1 MKSSLQ
7 VFVAVCLLMVQTAFS
22 QTITLSF
29 TGCTNHREYVQL
41 DSVRV
46 ENLTRNW
53 TEKLI
58 YPDTV
63 LILDDQTSVSEV
75 TGDVA
80 KCISYPNPFH
90 GTSRVVLT
98 LPQSGQVTLFVYNMQ
113 GQQVMEKCVQVEAG
127 ESDFEIS
134 LDHPQVYFLI
144 VHTVHGKLVQK
155 LINTGHAG
163 GNSIV
168 YMGTQNH
175 MPSKTRKLH
184 SSKPFQRGD
193 ILKVN
198 GYVTFDGEVIVN
210 DDMIQEQ
217 WVDESYTLYFIL
229 QDKDI
234 PVVVTDTVTSIMD
247 SSAVGGGNVIN
258 DGKAP
263 VTARG
268 ICWDTLPAPTISGKH
283 TVNGSGL
290 GVFISNMTG
299 LTPGTTYYV
308 RAYATNSEGTAYG
321 NEVTFTTATK
331 IIHVIFSVSATDSVE
346 FSPGNLQWSATNGG
360 AAPTTH
366 TVAGNGR
373 AAGTWRFAP
382 NQWDTIGIGN
392 RKISSTYTGWI
403 DLFGWGT
410 SGYHYSLDTNNVY
423 YQPYSRGYYTPVI
436 DTIFNYYGYGPS
448 LNMQDTHLIGTSA
461 NYDWGVYNAVY
472 NPRTNSTDAP
482 GTWRTLTQLEWSYLL
497 ETRSTASGVRFA
509 KATVNGVAGI
519 IIVPD
524 NWSQAVYTLDSVN
537 TGTVSFATNVITAA
551 QWVSVLEN
559 AGCVFL
565 PAAGS
570 RSGSSVFNVSTIGVY
585 WASTGF
591 GCNTGHNIN
600 FQETVCRFQY
610 FHGNA
615 RYYGHSVRLVR
626 SLGTPAPELPIVIT
640 DTVSNITD
648 TTAVCGGNVINEGGV
663 AVTARGICWDTI
675 PNPTI
680 SGKHTVNGGGVGKFT
695 SNMTGLTYSTTYYV
709 RAYATNSVGTAYGNQ
724 ITFTTKAVL
733 PTIITDTVSN
743 ITDTTAVGGGNVTND
758 GGAPITVRGIC
769 WDTISNP
776 TISGRHTINGRGM
789 GRFTS
794 NITGLKPNTTY
805 YVRAYATN
813 SVGTAY
819 GNLIIFATKA
829 GLPTIITDTVGN
841 ITDTT
846 AVGGGNVLN
855 DGGDPVTAR
864 GICWDTLPA
873 PTVSGKH
880 IVNGSGLG
888 RFTSNITGLKPGTTY
903 YVRAYATN
911 KFGTAYGNEVSFTTI
926 SNIKRAVFSVSATD
940 SVEFSPGNLQWSATN
955 GGNTPTTHV
964 VAGNGTAAGT
974 WRFAPNQWDTIGANN
989 SNVSSTYTGWIDLF
1003 GWGTSGWNNGNY
1015 FYQPYSTSSSTSAPY
1030 TSTIGNGY
1038 GPTDGSI
1045 YSYSLTGAYAN
1056 SDWGVYNAIYNP
1068 RTNSTDA
1075 PGTWRTPTS
1084 NEWNYLLFNRNTASG
1099 IRYAKATVNG
1109 VTGLIIVPDNWN
1121 ASTYALNSTNMGTV
1135 AFTSNIILAANWTTL
1150 ENAGAIF
1157 LPAAGSRL
1165 GTYANTADR
1174 GYYWSVTCL
1183 ASNGANAMVVIS
1195 SNVHGYNGGNR
1206 YTGRSVRLVRSV
1218 STPAPGLP
1226 IVITD
1231 TISNLTDTTAV
1242 GGGNV
1247 INDGGVPVNV
1257 RGICW
1262 DTIPYP
1268 TINKNNT
1275 VNGSGTGS
1283 FTSNIS
1289 GLKPGTTYYV
1299 RAYAT
1304 NSVGTAYG
1312 NEVSFTAIS
1321 NIKRAVFSVS
1331 ATDSVEFSPGNLQWS
1346 ATNGGNTPTTH
1357 VVAGN
1362 GTAAGTWRFS
1372 PNQWD
1377 TIGANNNN
1385 ISSSYTGWI
1394 DLFGWGTSGWNNGN
1408 YFYQPY
1414 STSSSTSAPYT
1425 NAVGNGYGPT
1435 DGSIYSYSLTGIYA
1449 NSDWGVYNAIYNPKT
1464 NTTDAPG
1471 TWRTPTSNE
1480 WNYLLC
1486 NRNTASGIR
1495 YAKATVNGVTG
1506 LIVVPDNWN
1515 ASTYALD
1522 STNMGSVAFTSNVI
1536 SAAKWTVL
1544 EKAGAIFLPAAGDRL
1559 GTYTLT
1565 SDRGYYWSV
1574 TCYDDHS
1581 AYSIVVIRTNVQCW
1595 GSGGNRFTAKSVR
1608 LVKDVK

>member
-75 TGDVA
+75 TEDVA

-90 GTSRVVLT
+90 GTSHVVLT
-98 LPQSGQVTLFVYNMQ
+98 LPQSEQVTLLVYNLE
-113 GQQVMEKCVQVEAG
+113 GQRMLEKHVQVEAG
-127 ESDFEIS
+127 ESHFEIN
-134 LDHPQVYFLI
+134 LNHPQVYFLI
-144 VHTVHGKLVQK
+144 VQTSHGKIVQK
-155 LINTGHAG
+155 LINVGHSG
-163 GNSIV
+163 GNSIK
-168 YMGTQNH
+168 YSGTQTI
-175 MPSKTRKLH
+175 MPAKTHKLR

-193 ILKVN
+193 SLKVN
-198 GYVTFDGEVIVN
+198 GYVTFDGVVIVN
-210 DDMIQEQ
+210 DDMIQAQ
-217 WVDESYTLYFIL
+217 WVDESYILYFVL

-234 PVVVTDTVTSIMD
+234 PVVVTDTVISIMD
-247 SSAVGGGNVIN
+247 TSAVGGGNVIN
-258 DGKAP
+258 DGKAF

-268 ICWDTLPAPTISGKH
+268 ICWDTLHNPTISNSH
-283 TVNGSGL
+283 TIDGSGI
-290 GVFISNMTG
+290 GMFTSYMTG
-299 LTPGTTYYV
+299 LKPNTTYYV

-321 NEVTFTTATK
+321 NEVTFTTIA
-331 IIHVIFSVSATDSVE
+331 
-346 FSPGNLQWSATNGG
+346 
-360 AAPTTH
+360 
-366 TVAGNGR
+366 
-373 AAGTWRFAP
+373 
-382 NQWDTIGIGN
+382 
-392 RKISSTYTGWI
+392 
-403 DLFGWGT
+403 
-410 SGYHYSLDTNNVY
+410 
-423 YQPYSRGYYTPVI
+423 
-436 DTIFNYYGYGPS
+436 
-448 LNMQDTHLIGTSA
+448 
-461 NYDWGVYNAVY
+461 
-472 NPRTNSTDAP
+472 
-482 GTWRTLTQLEWSYLL
+482 
-497 ETRSTASGVRFA
+497 
-509 KATVNGVAGI
+509 
-519 IIVPD
+519 
-524 NWSQAVYTLDSVN
+524 
-537 TGTVSFATNVITAA
+537 
-551 QWVSVLEN
+551 
-559 AGCVFL
+559 
-565 PAAGS
+565 
-570 RSGSSVFNVSTIGVY
+570 
-585 WASTGF
+585 
-591 GCNTGHNIN
+591 
-600 FQETVCRFQY
+600 
-610 FHGNA
+610 
-615 RYYGHSVRLVR
+615 
-626 SLGTPAPELPIVIT
+626 
-640 DTVSNITD
+640 
-648 TTAVCGGNVINEGGV
+648 
-663 AVTARGICWDTI
+663 
-675 PNPTI
+675 
-680 SGKHTVNGGGVGKFT
+680 
-695 SNMTGLTYSTTYYV
+695 
-709 RAYATNSVGTAYGNQ
+709 
-724 ITFTTKAVL
+724 
-733 PTIITDTVSN
+733 
-743 ITDTTAVGGGNVTND
+743 
-758 GGAPITVRGIC
+758 
-769 WDTISNP
+769 
-776 TISGRHTINGRGM
+776 
-789 GRFTS
+789 
-794 NITGLKPNTTY
+794 
-805 YVRAYATN
+805 
-813 SVGTAY
+813 
-819 GNLIIFATKA
+819 
-829 GLPTIITDTVGN
+829 
-841 ITDTT
+841 
-846 AVGGGNVLN
+846 
-855 DGGDPVTAR
+855 
-864 GICWDTLPA
+864 
-873 PTVSGKH
+873 
-880 IVNGSGLG
+880 
-888 RFTSNITGLKPGTTY
+888 
-903 YVRAYATN
+903 
-911 KFGTAYGNEVSFTTI
+911 
-926 SNIKRAVFSVSATD
+926 NIKRAVFSVSATD

-1135 AFTSNIILAANWTTL
+1135 AFTSNIISAANWTTL

-1289 GLKPGTTYYV
+1289 GLKHGTTYYV

-1312 NEVSFTAIS
+1312 NEVSFTTIS

-1346 ATNGGNTPTTH
+1346 ATNGGNTSTTH
-1357 VVAGN
+1357 AVAGN
-1362 GTAAGTWRFS
+1362 GTAAGTWRFA

-1435 DGSIYSYSLTGIYA
+1435 DGSIYSYSLTGTYA

>member
-75 TGDVA
+75 TEDVA

-90 GTSRVVLT
+90 GTSRVALT

-423 YQPYSRGYYTPVI
+423 YQPYSTSYYTPVI
-436 DTIFNYYGYGPS
+436 DTVFNYYGYGPS

-524 NWSQAVYTLDSVN
+524 NWSQAIYTLDSVN

-663 AVTARGICWDTI
+663 AVTARGICWDTL
-675 PNPTI
+675 PAPTV
-680 SGKHTVNGGGVGKFT
+680 SGKHIVNG
-695 SNMTGLTYSTTYYV
+695 SGL
-709 RAYATNSVGTAYGNQ
+709 
-724 ITFTTKAVL
+724 
-733 PTIITDTVSN
+733 
-743 ITDTTAVGGGNVTND
+743 
-758 GGAPITVRGIC
+758 
-769 WDTISNP
+769 
-776 TISGRHTINGRGM
+776 

-819 GNLIIFATKA
+819 GN
-829 GLPTIITDTVGN
+829 
-841 ITDTT
+841 
-846 AVGGGNVLN
+846 
-855 DGGDPVTAR
+855 
-864 GICWDTLPA
+864 
-873 PTVSGKH
+873 
-880 IVNGSGLG
+880 
-888 RFTSNITGLKPGTTY
+888 
-903 YVRAYATN
+903 
-911 KFGTAYGNEVSFTTI
+911 EVSFTTPAKI
-926 SNIKRAVFSVSATD
+926 ICGIFSVSATD

-955 GGNTPTTHV
+955 GGNTSTTHA

-974 WRFAPNQWDTIGANN
+974 WRFA
-989 SNVSSTYTGWIDLF
+989 
-1003 GWGTSGWNNGNY
+1003 
-1015 FYQPYSTSSSTSAPY
+1015 
-1030 TSTIGNGY
+1030 
-1038 GPTDGSI
+1038 
-1045 YSYSLTGAYAN
+1045 
-1056 SDWGVYNAIYNP
+1056 
-1068 RTNSTDA
+1068 
-1075 PGTWRTPTS
+1075 
-1084 NEWNYLLFNRNTASG
+1084 
-1099 IRYAKATVNG
+1099 
-1109 VTGLIIVPDNWN
+1109 
-1121 ASTYALNSTNMGTV
+1121 
-1135 AFTSNIILAANWTTL
+1135 
-1150 ENAGAIF
+1150 
-1157 LPAAGSRL
+1157 
-1165 GTYANTADR
+1165 
-1174 GYYWSVTCL
+1174 
-1183 ASNGANAMVVIS
+1183 
-1195 SNVHGYNGGNR
+1195 
-1206 YTGRSVRLVRSV
+1206 
-1218 STPAPGLP
+1218 
-1226 IVITD
+1226 
-1231 TISNLTDTTAV
+1231 
-1242 GGGNV
+1242 
-1247 INDGGVPVNV
+1247 
-1257 RGICW
+1257 
-1262 DTIPYP
+1262 
-1268 TINKNNT
+1268 
-1275 VNGSGTGS
+1275 
-1283 FTSNIS
+1283 
-1289 GLKPGTTYYV
+1289 
-1299 RAYAT
+1299 
-1304 NSVGTAYG
+1304 
-1312 NEVSFTAIS
+1312 
-1321 NIKRAVFSVS
+1321 
-1331 ATDSVEFSPGNLQWS
+1331 
-1346 ATNGGNTPTTH
+1346 
-1357 VVAGN
+1357 
-1362 GTAAGTWRFS
+1362 

-1414 STSSSTSAPYT
+1414 STSYSTSAPYT

-1435 DGSIYSYSLTGIYA
+1435 DGNIYSYSLTGIYA